1 MRTLRFLSAVFAA
14 IFLSGLMTACDSK
27 PAKTPTPKTEISTTT
42 SAKAPT
48 KEPREESPP
57 LTGY

>member
-1 MRTLRFLSAVFAA
+1 MRTLRILPAVFAA
-14 IFLSGLMTACDSK
+14 ILVTGLVMGCDSK

-42 SAKAPT
+42 SANAPA
-48 KEPREESPP
+48 KELREESPP

>member
-1 MRTLRFLSAVFAA
+1 MRTLRFLSAVFAT
-14 IFLSGLMTACDSK
+14 IFLSGLLTACDSK
-27 PAKTPTPKTEISTTT
+27 PAKTPTPKTESSTTT
-42 SAKAPT
+42 STKAPA

>member
-1 MRTLRFLSAVFAA
+1 MRTLRFLSAVFAT

-27 PAKTPTPKTEISTTT
+27 PAKPPTPKTDIS
-42 SAKAPT
+42 SAPSANAPA
-48 KEPREESPP
+48 KEPREKSPP